1 MKKLII
7 ILITLLFCGCEEKI
21 LTYEKN
27 FVFEYNQIVSL
38 YDIIISNDINTKN
51 FNIDTSELGKYSLTF
66 KIENQKYILH
76 YSVVD
81 STSPILQASST
92 YYIEKGKK
100 LDLKSKL
107 FFGDNYDRD
116 VELQIIG
123 DYDVNTIGEYPIK
136 FVATDDA
143 GNVTEKESKVV
154 VVKKI
159 QSGSNNI
166 NYFKFEDLK
175 KKYKTDD
182 TMVGIDVSVWQG
194 DIDFKK
200 VKEAGCEF
208 VMIRIGYGYDS
219 KGNNVMDTRF
229 LENIKKAKEAN
240 LLVGLYYYSYT
251 DNKEDA
257 KKQAKWII
265 DQLNGETLDLPIAF
279 DWEIWTSFDDYK
291 INFYDLNEIAKS
303 FMDEVEKYGYKGMLY
318 GSMNYLNNVWNL
330 PNYPTWLAHY
340 TSKTSYEKDYYIWQL
355 SSSGKI
361 DGINGPVDL
370 DVLYK
375 KSY

>member
-1 MKKLII
+1 MKKIFL
-7 ILITLLFCGCEEKI
+7 ILILLLMCGCKEEI

-27 FVFEYNQIVSL
+27 FVFEYNEYITL
-38 YDIIISNDINTKN
+38 YDIIDSENINTEN
-51 FNIDTSELGKYSLTF
+51 FNINTSELGKYNITF
-66 KIENQKYILH
+66 KIDNKKYNMH
-76 YSVVD
+76 YRVVD
-81 STSPILQASST
+81 NTAPILQASST
-92 YYIEKGKK
+92 YYTEKGKK

-123 DYDVNTIGEYPIK
+123 DYDLNTIGEYPIK

-175 KKYKTDD
+175 KNYKTDD

-251 DNKEDA
+251 NNKEDA
-257 KKQAKWII
+257 KKQAKWIVE
-265 DQLNGETLDLPIAF
+265 QLNGETLDLPIAF